1 MKISEIR
8 KAADVTQQQMATEIN
23 VAIRT
28 ISYWETRELTIGEL
42 SIQGRQAVKQ
52 FAKKHNIKLEDCPF
66 ETMQ

>member
-28 ISYWETRELTIGEL
+28 ISCWETRELTIGEL